1 MLDQE
6 FSDDVMKLRPR
17 KLRLGRDLERLL
29 ENVSDSEEDPGK
41 VCARQAL
48 RPNADSANAIR
59 CAACGQI
66 EYITREHCRC
76 GHYLV
81 GQLEDEYLAYKHGL
95 AETHERLLAET
106 ERTMRPLRL
115 ATLVGLPFM
124 IWPFLSALLYGAT
137 GSPAIWLWILP
148 GITVCGLFGL
158 IEAKVNAKRNASAR
172 VLQSATFEQ
181 FLIDR
186 VPGTSN

>member
-17 KLRLGRDLERLL
+17 KLRLGRDIERFL
-29 ENVSDSEEDPGK
+29 ENVSGSEEHPGK

-81 GQLEDEYLAYKHGL
+81 GQLEDEYLAYERGL
-95 AETHERLLAET
+95 AETHERLSADA
-106 ERTMRPLRL
+106 ERTLRPLRL

-124 IWPFLSALLYGAT
+124 VWPLLHTLFYDAT
-137 GSPAIWLWILP
+137 GSLSTWLWTLP
-148 GITVCGLFGL
+148 GIAIYGLFGL
-158 IEAKVNAKRNASAR
+158 VEAKVNAKRNASAP
-172 VLQSATFEQ
+172 A
-181 FLIDR
+181 DR
-186 VPGTSN
+186 